1 MTSPHEPRIDAVVAD
16 RASLSALLK
25 QLARRSYGI
34 FPGLLLTTTIAGS
47 AFALRHVPG
56 IAIFSPMI
64 ISIVL
69 GIAFHNIIG
78 TPAITQKGIAFSL
91 RRLLRFAIILL
102 GLQLTVAQI
111 MAVGASG
118 VVVIVTTLVAT
129 FAFTTWA
136 GRLMGVDHRLTQ
148 LIAAGTSIC
157 GASAVVAANTA
168 THAGEE
174 DVAYAVACVTV
185 FGTIAMFVYPL
196 LPELLHLDPH
206 AFGLW
211 TGSSIHEIAQVVA
224 AAFQDGQQ
232 AGEFGT
238 IAKLSRV
245 VLLAPMVI
253 AMGIVAGRRAS
264 RRATG
269 PHGTA
274 GHLPIPWFVLG
285 FVALI
290 VVNSAVSIPPEVK
303 SWIAVGT
310 GFLLSVALTAMGLVT
325 DLRKLTARGVRPAL
339 LGLIASLFISG
350 FSLTLIKLL
359 G

>member
-1 MTSPHEPRIDAVVAD
+1 MTSPPEPRFDAAVAD
-16 RASLSALLK
+16 PASPSALLK

-34 FPGLLLTTTIAGS
+34 LPGLLLTTAIAGS
-47 AFALRHVPG
+47 AFALRQVPG
-56 IAIFSPMI
+56 IAVFSPMI
-64 ISIVL
+64 ISILL
-69 GIAFHNIIG
+69 GIAFHNIVG
-78 TPAITQKGIAFSL
+78 TPAIAQKGIAFSL
-91 RRLLRFAIILL
+91 RRLLRLAIILL

-111 MAVGASG
+111 MAVGPSG
-118 VVVIVTTLVAT
+118 IVVIVATLVTT

-136 GRLMGVDHRLTQ
+136 GRLIGVDRKLTQ

-185 FGTIAMFVYPL
+185 FGTIAMFVYPM

-224 AAFQDGQQ
+224 AAFQDGQR

-253 AMGIVAGRRAS
+253 GMGVVASKRAS
-264 RRATG
+264 RRAAG
-269 PHGTA
+269 AQETA

-285 FVALI
+285 FIALI
-290 VVNSAVSIPPEVK
+290 ALNSAVSVPPEAK
-303 SWIAVGT
+303 SWIALVT
-310 GFLLSVALTAMGLVT
+310 GFLLSVALAAMGLVT

-339 LGLIASLFISG
+339 LGLVASLFISS
-350 FSLTLIKLL
+350 FSLMLIKLL

>member
-1 MTSPHEPRIDAVVAD
+1 MSPTPEPSVEAA
-16 RASLSALLK
+16 AAAPAPLSALLK
-25 QLARRSYGI
+25 QLAPRAYGI
-34 FPGLLLTTTIAGS
+34 WPGLLMTTAVAGS
-47 AFALRHVPG
+47 AFALRRIPG

-64 ISIVL
+64 ISILL
-69 GIAFHNIIG
+69 GIAFHNIVG
-78 TPAITQKGIAFSL
+78 TPAVAQKGIAFSL
-91 RRLLRFAIILL
+91 RRLLRLAIILL

-111 MAVGASG
+111 MAVGTSG
-118 VVVIVTTLVAT
+118 AVVIVTTLVAT

-136 GRLMGVDHRLTQ
+136 GRLMGVDRKLTQ

-168 THAGEE
+168 TRADEE

-196 LPELLHLDPH
+196 LPEVLRLDPH
-206 AFGLW
+206 AYGLW

-253 AMGIVAGRRAS
+253 AMGIAASGRAS
-264 RRATG
+264 RRAAG
-269 PHGTA
+269 PHETV
-274 GHLPIPWFVLG
+274 GHLPIPWFVFG
-285 FVALI
+285 FIGLI
-290 VVNSAVSIPPEVK
+290 VVNSTVTISPEVK
-303 SWIAVGT
+303 SWIAVAT
-310 GFLLSVALTAMGLVT
+310 GFLLSVALAAMGLVT

-339 LGLIASLFISG
+339 LGLVASLFIS
-350 FSLTLIKLL
+350 SLSLGLIKLL